1 MPKRNN
7 YNTKAI
13 LQKIYPKVEEALKKN
28 KLKWKRHL
36 SQFISSRSEM
46 LFDTMP
52 CDRIYYYDKD
62 RDELYSSLGLNR
74 LELNQYLKETYYYNI
89 NKFNPSYAKD
99 ITSIVDM
106 CVIRY
111 FLLSN
116 DKKDLDLALIY
127 FGFSAKMYPSIHY
140 GLFPTV
146 APSKYRYVMEYV
158 VNNKL
163 TNKYE
168 LKITGSV
175 IGSVKSILLNWI
187 NFYSKMYKSFD
198 DEDVVY
204 LIQQA
209 HNRIKSFLKNI
220 AKLYYES
227 YEDKEYITYDKDS
240 LPGEG
245 ESGSYHLAD
254 NDTFKLQKYVEKTM
268 TKINTL
274 QVEYKDCKACAD
286 ANVRTEEI
294 KSIIESI
301 LNNKSNLSIIREF
314 VTCLIASFMEQSSE
328 KDVASIKFLSYTIKT
343 KPNSKNPL
351 IIRIKEICNKL
362 LEENSI
368 RYTKRKRRESTR
380 LSYEKAVLTYFAII
394 IINSNK

>member
-62 RDELYSSLGLNR
+62 RDELFSSLGLNR
-74 LELNQYLKETYYYNI
+74 LELNQYLKETYYYSI

-106 CVIRY
+106 CIIRY

-116 DKKDLDLALIY
+116 DKKDLDLSLIY

-187 NFYSKMYKSFD
+187 NFYSKMYKAFD

-245 ESGSYHLAD
+245 ESGAYHLAD

-301 LNNKSNLSIIREF
+301 LNNKSNLKIIREF